1 MIKCP
6 LCGSRV
12 TVDEVRVNEDISCI
26 AFHCTNAECQIYL
39 VKDEH
44 VMAEM
49 EKAWFKDV
57 DERVQHRT
65 ITERRVEKMLNKGE
79 YVPGAVVKMFHYTL
93 WLRKLWGTVKPKI
106 DRTNRIRDYRE
117 LGKAIVEEME
127 EAKQKMLDG
136 LCEADRQHSE
146 AN

>member
-1 MIKCP
+1 MVKCP

-12 TVDEVRVNEDISCI
+12 SVDEVRVTEDISCI
-26 AFHCTNAECQIYL
+26 AFQCTNAECQIYL

-65 ITERRVEKMLNKGE
+65 FTERMVEKKLNKGE

-93 WLRKLWGTVKPKI
+93 WLRKLWNTTKPRF
-106 DRTNRIRDYRE
+106 DRTTCIQDYRE

-136 LCEADRQHSE
+136 LCEADRQHSKT
-146 AN
+146 N